1 MTITRTKAGVKIAIA
16 NTANSKYSLSD
27 RGGTFTDVWA
37 SLPGKADVVLKL
49 LSVDP
54 DNYADAPTEGIRRI
68 LSIHKDRE
76 IPRGIPLP
84 KEDLESIRMGTT
96 VATNALL
103 ERKGTKHAFL
113 VTKGF
118 RDLLK
123 IGYQSRPHLFDLNIV
138 KSEVLYTDVRE
149 IDERVTIEGFDEDLD
164 GLFKSDEEIPGVLVR
179 GSSGD
184 MIRILRPLNET
195 IVKKTLQELRNQGY
209 ESLAVCL
216 AHSYV
221 FPAHESRIEE
231 LALQEGFTHVSLS
244 SSVAAK
250 MIKMVPRGS
259 SSSADAYLTPEIK
272 TYLNG
277 FSKGFEGGNLDGV
290 RCDFMQSD
298 GGLVSHDRFSGLK
311 GILSGPAGGV
321 VGYAR
326 TSFDSHTNTPVV
338 GFDMGGTST
347 DVSRYGGN
355 FEYVFESNTAG
366 VTIQSPQL
374 DINTVAA
381 GGGSILFWRNGLFV
395 VGPESASS
403 HPGPACYRKGGP
415 LTVTDANLFLG
426 RLIPH
431 FFPKIFGENENQP
444 LDVEIV
450 KVKFVALTSKINRD
464 TGKSLTPEEVA
475 CGFLDVANEA
485 MCRPIRS
492 LTEGK
497 GYDIANHN
505 LAVFGGAGGQ
515 HACDIAGK
523 LKISTIIIHKLSSI
537 LSAYG
542 MALADVVQE
551 AQEPVNETYNES
563 SRVRLEERLL
573 KLQAAVREQLI
584 GQGIREENITYEM
597 YLNMR
602 YQGTETSIMVLKP
615 ADNDFRAEFQKIHL
629 REFSFVFPDERAI
642 YVDDVRVRGIGA
654 SERTDWEGE
663 QLGKQLRSTI
673 FKPVSSNVVERTVP
687 LYFRQT
693 GYQQTPVIVLEDLAP
708 GLSLAGPVVI
718 IDRTQTLV
726 VAPGSVAKVLHS
738 HIVIDILHTGTAS
751 VEKPTVIDHIQLSLF
766 AHRFMSI
773 AEQMGRA
780 LQKTAVSLN
789 IKERLDF
796 SCALFGPEGDLVA
809 NAPHVPVHLGSMS
822 YAVKYQHELH
832 KGKLSSG
839 DVLVANHPESGGTH
853 LPDITVI
860 TPIFE
865 KNGQA
870 VAFYVAS
877 RGHHTDIGGLGGT
890 SMPPSSTELWQEGA
904 SIRSFKLIH
913 EGKFDEGGIT
923 EIFLSPGDYPGC
935 SGSRHIQDNISDL
948 KAQVAANHKGMVL
961 VQALIE
967 EYELP
972 VVQMY
977 MKAIQSNA
985 ELAVRSYLLDTLS
998 RLGPHLSAIDQ
1009 MDNGTL
1015 VKLKVDISDDG
1026 SATFDFTG
1034 TGVEMLSNI
1043 NAPPAI
1049 THSAIIY
1056 TLRLLIGTDIPLN
1069 QGCLTPIKV
1078 IIPKGSFLNPS
1089 AGPAVCAGNTQTS
1102 QRLVDVILRAFRA
1115 AAASHGCMNCLGF
1128 FGEGGTDSAGQKL
1141 EGYAYAFGET
1151 ICGGSGATSVQDG
1164 ASGVHTHMTN
1174 TRITDVESLEKRYPV
1189 ILREFAIREGTG
1201 GKGHHHGGSGVVR
1214 DIECRAPLTFSVITE
1229 RRSIPP
1235 YGMEGGD
1242 DGERGANYWVK
1253 KVQSKTGGDE
1263 WRWVNMGSKNIVP
1276 MQVGDRCVIHTPGG
1290 GGWGVPGANTHTV
1303 GRVGELGRNTPAQY
1317 LRASGSLSA
1326 YDSAQQASN

>member
-1 MTITRTKAGVKIAIA
+1 MTVTKPMVGGIRIAI
-16 NTANSKYSLSD
+16 D

-37 SLPGKADVVLKL
+37 SLPGKPDVVLKL

-54 DNYADAPTEGIRRI
+54 GNYADAPTEGIRRV
-68 LSIHKDRE
+68 LSLYQGQE
-76 IPRGIPLP
+76 IPRGVPLP
-84 KEDLESIRMGTT
+84 KDDLEFIRMGTT

-123 IGYQSRPHLFDLNIV
+123 IGYQSRPRLFDLNIV
-138 KSEVLYTDVRE
+138 KPDVLYADARE

-164 GLFKSDEEIPGVLVR
+164 GLFKSDNEIPGVLVR

-184 MIRILRPLNET
+184 MIRILKPLDEAA
-195 IVKKTLQELRNQGY
+195 VRQTLRELRSQAY
-209 ESLAVCL
+209 DTVAVCL

-221 FPAHESRIEE
+221 FPAHESQIEQW
-231 LALQEGFTHVSLS
+231 ALEEGFTHVSCS

-250 MIKMVPRGS
+250 MIKMVPRGG

-272 TYLNG
+272 KYLSG
-277 FSKGFEGGNLDGV
+277 FSKGFQGGNLDGV

-298 GGLVSHDRFSGLK
+298 GGLVSHDSFSGLR

-326 TSFDSHTNTPVV
+326 TSYDDHTKTPVV

-355 FEYVFESNTAG
+355 FEHVFESNTAG

-381 GGGSILFWRNGLFV
+381 GGGSILFWRNGLFI

-444 LDVEIV
+444 LDIEIV
-450 KVKFVALTSKINRD
+450 KKKFIAMTDEINRD
-464 TGKSLTPEEVA
+464 TGKSLSPEEVA

-485 MCRPIRS
+485 MCRPIRA

-515 HACDIAGK
+515 HACEIART
-523 LKISTIIIHKLSSI
+523 LKISTIVIHKLSSI

-551 AQEPVNETYNES
+551 AQEPMNKRYNET
-563 SRVRLEERLL
+563 SRGRLEERLS
-573 KLQAAVREQLI
+573 KLQLVVRERLMR
-584 GQGIREENITYEM
+584 QGIREKSITYEV

-615 ADNDFRAEFQKIHL
+615 ADGDFKGQFKKIHL
-629 REFSFVFPDERAI
+629 REFSFVFPDEKAI
-642 YVDDVRVRGIGA
+642 YVDDVRVRGIGV
-654 SERTDWEGE
+654 SEREDWEGE
-663 QLGKQLRSTI
+663 QLGEQLRT
-673 FKPVSSNVVERTVP
+673 FNFQPVSSKLVERMVP
-687 LYFRQT
+687 VYFQNT
-693 GYQQTPVIVLEDLAP
+693 GYKQTPVLVLEGLPP
-708 GLSLAGPVVI
+708 GLSIDGPAVI
-718 IDRTQTLV
+718 IDQTQTLV
-726 VAPGSVAKVLHS
+726 VAPGAVAKVLRS
-738 HIVIDILHTGTAS
+738 HIVIDIISSSTATIEQPA
-751 VEKPTVIDHIQLSLF
+751 VVDHIQLSVF
-766 AHRFMSI
+766 GHRFMSI

-796 SCALFGPEGDLVA
+796 SCALFGPQGDLVA

-832 KGKLSSG
+832 KGKLSQG
-839 DVLVANHPESGGTH
+839 DVLVANHPESGGSH

-865 KNGQA
+865 KTGST

-890 SMPPSSTELWQEGA
+890 SMPPNSTELWQEGA
-904 SIRSFKLIH
+904 AIRSFKLIH
-913 EGKFDEGGIT
+913 KGVFDEKGIT
-923 EIFLSPGDYPGC
+923 DILLSPGEYLGC
-935 SGSRHIQDNISDL
+935 TGSRHIHDNISDL
-948 KAQVAANHKGMVL
+948 KAQIAANHKGMVL

-967 EYELP
+967 EYTLP

-977 MKAIQSNA
+977 MGAIQSNA

-998 RLGPHLSAIDQ
+998 RLGPHLSAVDQ

-1015 VKLKVDISDDG
+1015 VKLTVDISKDG

-1069 QGCLTPIKV
+1069 QGCLSPIHV

-1102 QRLVDVILRAFRA
+1102 QRLVDVILRTFRA
-1115 AAASHGCMNCLGF
+1115 AAASQGCMNCIGF
-1128 FGEGGTDSAGQKL
+1128 FGEGGTDSTGQKL
-1141 EGYAYAFGET
+1141 KGYAYAFGET
-1151 ICGGSGATSVQDG
+1151 ICGGSGATAAQDG

-1201 GKGHHHGGSGVVR
+1201 GKGYHHGGNGVVR
-1214 DIECRAPLTFSVITE
+1214 DIECRAPLSFSVITE
-1229 RRSIPP
+1229 RRSVPP

-1242 DGERGANYWVK
+1242 DGERGANYWIR
-1253 KVQSKTGGDE
+1253 KVQNEHGADE
-1263 WRWVNMGSKNIVP
+1263 WRWVNMGSKNMVR
-1276 MQVGDRCVIHTPGG
+1276 MRAGDRCVIHTPGG
-1290 GGWGVPGANTHTV
+1290 GGWGFARAAGGSTGHAEGRSLNTLV
-1303 GRVGELGRNTPAQY
+1303 EYP
-1317 LRASGSLSA
+1317 RASGSVNA
-1326 YDSAQQASN
+1326 YDAAQQASN

>member
-1 MTITRTKAGVKIAIA
+1 MTVTKSTVGGVRIAI
-16 NTANSKYSLSD
+16 D

-37 SLPGKADVVLKL
+37 SLPGKPDVVLKL

-54 DNYADAPTEGIRRI
+54 ANYADAPTEGIRRV
-68 LSIHKDRE
+68 LSLYRGQE
-76 IPRGIPLP
+76 IPRGVPLP
-84 KEDLESIRMGTT
+84 KDRLESIRMGTT

-123 IGYQSRPHLFDLNIV
+123 IGYQSRPRLFDLDIV
-138 KSEVLYTDVRE
+138 KPDVLYTDVRE

-164 GLFKSDEEIPGVLVR
+164 GLFKSDKEIPEVLVR
-179 GSSGD
+179 AASGD
-184 MIRILRPLNET
+184 MIRILKPLDEAA
-195 IVKKTLQELRNQGY
+195 VGRVLRELRAQGY
-209 ESLAVCL
+209 DTVAVCL

-221 FPAHESRIEE
+221 FPNHERRIEE
-231 LALQEGFTHVSLS
+231 LALDEGFAHVSSS

-272 TYLNG
+272 KYLNG
-277 FSKGFEGGNLDGV
+277 FSKGFQDGNLDGV

-298 GGLVSHDRFSGLK
+298 GGLVSHSRFSGLR

-326 TSFDSHTNTPVV
+326 TSYDGYTKTPVV

-381 GGGSILFWRNGLFV
+381 GGGSILFWRNGLLV

-426 RLIPH
+426 RLIPQ
-431 FFPKIFGENENQP
+431 FFPKIFGEDENQP
-444 LDVEIV
+444 LDLEVV
-450 KVKFVALTSKINRD
+450 KKKFIALTDEINRD
-464 TGKSLTPEEVA
+464 TGRSLTPEEVA

-485 MCRPIRS
+485 MCRPIRA

-497 GYDIANHN
+497 GYDLANHN

-515 HACDIAGK
+515 HACDIART
-523 LKISTIIIHKLSSI
+523 LKISTIIIHKFSSI

-542 MALADVVQE
+542 MALADIVQE
-551 AQEPVNETYNES
+551 AQEPVVDKYNES
-563 SRVRLEERLL
+563 SRGSLERRLSNLESVVR
-573 KLQAAVREQLI
+573 KQLTS
-584 GQGIREENITYEM
+584 QGIRETDITYER

-602 YQGTETSIMVLKP
+602 YQGTETSIMVLQP
-615 ADNDFRAEFQKIHL
+615 ADSDFKGEFQKIHF
-629 REFSFVFPDERAI
+629 REFSFVFSDERAI

-654 SERTDWEGE
+654 SKKKDWEGE
-663 QLGKQLRSTI
+663 ELGEQLRSSV
-673 FKPVSSNVVERTVP
+673 FKSASSELVEHVVPV
-687 LYFRQT
+687 YFQQV
-693 GYQQTPVIVLEDLAP
+693 GYKQTPVLVLGNLPP
-708 GLSLAGPVVI
+708 GLSIDGPAVI
-718 IDRTQTLV
+718 IDQTQTLV
-726 VAPGSVAKVLHS
+726 VTPGAVAKVLRS
-738 HIVIDILHTGTAS
+738 HIVIDVLPATTAPIEQPAA
-751 VEKPTVIDHIQLSLF
+751 VDYIQLSVF
-766 AHRFMSI
+766 GHRFMSI

-832 KGKLSSG
+832 KGNLSPG

-865 KNGQA
+865 KTGST

-890 SMPPSSTELWQEGA
+890 SMPPNSTELWQEGA
-904 SIRSFKLIH
+904 AIRSFKLIH
-913 EGKFDEGGIT
+913 GGTFDEKGIT
-923 EIFLSPGDYPGC
+923 DILLAPDEHPDC
-935 SGSRHIQDNISDL
+935 TGSRHIQDNISDL

-967 EYELP
+967 EYTLP

-985 ELAVRSYLLDTLS
+985 ELAVRSYLLDTLA
-998 RLGPHLSAIDQ
+998 RLGPHLSAVDQ

-1015 VKLKVDISDDG
+1015 IKLAVDISKDG

-1069 QGCLTPIKV
+1069 QGCLSPIEV
-1078 IIPKGSFLNPS
+1078 TIPKGSFLNPS
-1089 AGPAVCAGNTQTS
+1089 SGPAVCAGNTQTS

-1115 AAASHGCMNCLGF
+1115 AAASHGCMNCIGF
-1128 FGEGGTDSAGQKL
+1128 FGEGGTDSAGRKL
-1141 EGYAYAFGET
+1141 KGYAYAFGET
-1151 ICGGSGATSVQDG
+1151 VCGGSGATATQHG

-1201 GKGHHHGGSGVVR
+1201 GNGYHHGGDGV
-1214 DIECRAPLTFSVITE
+1214 CA
-1229 RRSIPP
+1229 SIRN
-1235 YGMEGGD
+1235 GGGS
-1242 DGERGANYWVK
+1242 DGERGANYWVR
-1253 KVQSKTGGDE
+1253 KVQNEHGTDE
-1263 WRWVNMGSKNIVP
+1263 VRWVNMGSKNMVR
-1276 MQVGDRCVIHTPGG
+1276 MQTGDRCVIHTPGG
-1290 GGWGVPGANTHTV
+1290 GGWGLAKANGHIN
-1303 GRVGELGRNTPAQY
+1303 GHANGGSQNNSAQY
-1317 LRASGSLSA
+1317 PRACGSVIA
-1326 YDSAQQASN
+1326 HAAAQQASN

>member
-1 MTITRTKAGVKIAIA
+1 MTITERTAGGVRIAI
-16 NTANSKYSLSD
+16 D

-37 SLPGKADVVLKL
+37 SLPGKPDIVLKL

-54 DNYADAPTEGIRRI
+54 ANYADAPTEGIRRV
-68 LSIHKDRE
+68 LSLHRGKE
-76 IPRGIPLP
+76 IPRGVPLP
-84 KEDLESIRMGTT
+84 KDDLESIRMGTT

-123 IGYQSRPHLFDLNIV
+123 IGYQSRPRLFDLNIV
-138 KSEVLYTDVRE
+138 KPEVLYSDVRE
-149 IDERVTIEGFDEDLD
+149 IDERVTIEGFDEDVD
-164 GLFKSDEEIPGVLVR
+164 GIFKTNKEIPGVLVK
-179 GSSGD
+179 GTSGD
-184 MIRILRPLNET
+184 MIRILKPLDET
-195 IVKKTLQELRNQGY
+195 AVRRALKDLWGQGY
-209 ESLAVCL
+209 DTVAVCL
-216 AHSYV
+216 THSHV
-221 FPAHESRIEE
+221 FPTHEARVEE
-231 LALQEGFTHVSLS
+231 LALEEGFTHVSLS
-244 SSVAAK
+244 STVAAK

-272 TYLNG
+272 RYLSG
-277 FSKGFEGGNLDGV
+277 FAKGFQGGNLDGV

-298 GGLVSHDRFSGLK
+298 GGLVSHDRFSGLR

-326 TSFDSHTNTPVV
+326 TSYDASSGTPVV

-347 DVSRYGGN
+347 DVSRFGGS
-355 FEYVFESNTAG
+355 FEHVFESVTAG

-426 RLIPH
+426 RLIPDL
-431 FFPKIFGENENQP
+431 FPKIFGENEDQP

-450 KVKFVALTSKINRD
+450 RKKFIALTDEINRD
-464 TGKSLTPEEVA
+464 TGDSLTPEEVA
-475 CGFLDVANEA
+475 CGFLDVANET
-485 MCRPIRS
+485 MCRPIRA

-497 GYDIANHN
+497 GYDIASHN

-515 HACDIAGK
+515 HACDIART
-523 LKISTIIIHKLSSI
+523 LKISTIVIHKFSSI

-551 AQEPVNETYNES
+551 AQEPVNETYDET
-563 SRVRLEERLL
+563 SRSRLETRLSIL
-573 KLQAAVREQLI
+573 RNQVKDQLVN
-584 GQGIREENITYEM
+584 QGIQETDIAYEM

-602 YQGTETSIMVLKP
+602 YQGTETSIMVQQP
-615 ADNDFRAEFQKIHL
+615 PNGDFKAEFQKTHL
-629 REFSFVFPDERAI
+629 REFSFCFPDEKVI
-642 YVDDVRVRGIGA
+642 FVDDIRVRGIGT
-654 SERTDWEGE
+654 SQRKDWEGE
-663 QLGKQLRSTI
+663 QLGQQLRGST
-673 FKPVSSNVVERTVP
+673 FSSKSGKPAPSMVNQV
-687 LYFRQT
+687 YFPKV
-693 GYQQTPVIVLEDLAP
+693 GHKETPILLVQDLPP
-708 GLSLAGPVVI
+708 GLLVEGPAI
-718 IDRTQTLV
+718 IVDQTQTLV
-726 VAPGSVAKVLHS
+726 VAPDTVAKILRSHVVIEVL
-738 HIVIDILHTGTAS
+738 DTAS
-751 VEKPTVIDHIQLSLF
+751 TAVEQPTVVDHIQLSVF
-766 AHRFMSI
+766 GHRFMSI

-822 YAVKYQHELH
+822 YAVKHQHELH
-832 KGKLSSG
+832 KGKLVPG

-860 TPIFE
+860 TPVFE
-865 KNGQA
+865 KTGTT

-890 SMPPSSTELWQEGA
+890 SMPPNSTELWQEGA
-904 SIRSFKLIH
+904 AIRSFKLIH
-913 EGKFDEGGIT
+913 DGVFDEKGIT
-923 EIFLSPGDYPGC
+923 DILLSPGDYPGC
-935 SGSRHIQDNISDL
+935 TGSRHIQDNISDL
-948 KAQVAANHKGMVL
+948 KAQIAANHKGMVL

-967 EYELP
+967 EYTLP

-985 ELAVRSYLLDTLS
+985 ELAVRNYLLSTLS
-998 RLGPHLSAIDQ
+998 RLGPNLTAIDQ

-1015 VKLKVDISDDG
+1015 IKLSISITPDG

-1069 QGCLTPIKV
+1069 QGCLAPIDV
-1078 IIPKGSFLNPS
+1078 ILPKGTFLNPS
-1089 AGPAVCAGNTQTS
+1089 SGPAVCAGNTQTS

-1128 FGEGGTDSAGQKL
+1128 FGEGGVDAATGKKKD
-1141 EGYAYAFGET
+1141 GYAYAFGET
-1151 ICGGSGATSVQDG
+1151 ICGGSGATATAHG

-1174 TRITDVESLEKRYPV
+1174 TRITDPESLEKRYPV
-1189 ILREFAIREGTG
+1189 ILREFAIRRGTG
-1201 GKGHHHGGSGVVR
+1201 GRGAKNGGDGVVR
-1214 DIECRAPLTFSVITE
+1214 DIECRAPLSFSVITE
-1229 RRSIPP
+1229 RRSIAP
-1235 YGMEGGD
+1235 YGMQGGGEGQ
-1242 DGERGANYWVK
+1242 RGANYWVRRA
-1253 KVQSKTGGDE
+1253 QNERGEDE
-1263 WRWVNMGSKNIVP
+1263 WRWVNMGSKNMVK
-1276 MQVGDRCVIHTPGG
+1276 METGDRCVIHTPGG
-1290 GGWGVPGANTHTV
+1290 GGWGVPEV
-1303 GRVGELGRNTPAQY
+1303 QY
-1317 LRASGSLSA
+1317 PRASGSVTA
-1326 YDSAQQASN
+1326 YADAQAASN

>member
-1 MTITRTKAGVKIAIA
+1 MAVTESTTGGVRIAI
-16 NTANSKYSLSD
+16 D

-37 SLPGKADVVLKL
+37 SLPGKSDVVLKL

-54 DNYADAPTEGIRRI
+54 ANYADAPTEGIRRV
-68 LSIHKDRE
+68 LSLYRGHE
-76 IPRGIPLP
+76 IPRGVPLP
-84 KEDLESIRMGTT
+84 KDDLESIRMGTT

-118 RDLLK
+118 RDLLE
-123 IGYQSRPHLFDLNIV
+123 IGYQSRPRLFDLNIV
-138 KSEVLYTDVRE
+138 KPEVLYSEVRE
-149 IDERVTIEGFDEDLD
+149 IDARVTIEGFDEDLD
-164 GLFKSDEEIPGVLVR
+164 GLFTSTKEIPGVLVK

-184 MIRILRPLNET
+184 MIRILTPLDESAVRET
-195 IVKKTLQELRNQGY
+195 LKDLRSQGFDTV
-209 ESLAVCL
+209 AVCL
-216 AHSYV
+216 AHSHV
-221 FPAHESRIEE
+221 FPHHESRVEE
-231 LALQEGFTHVSLS
+231 LALEEGFTHVSLS

-250 MIKMVPRGS
+250 MIKMVSRGS

-272 TYLNG
+272 RYLNG
-277 FSKGFEGGNLDGV
+277 FATGFENGNLNGV

-298 GGLVSHDRFSGLK
+298 GGLVSHDRFSGLR

-326 TSFDSHTNTPVV
+326 TAYDTTSGTPVV

-355 FEYVFESNTAG
+355 FEHVFESNTAG

-426 RLIPH
+426 RLIPDL
-431 FFPKIFGENENQP
+431 FPKIFGKDENQP
-444 LDVEIV
+444 LDTEIV
-450 KVKFVALTSKINRD
+450 KKKFVALTDEINRD
-464 TGKSLTPEEVA
+464 TGRSLTAEEVA

-485 MCRPIRS
+485 MCRPIRA

-515 HACDIAGK
+515 HACDIART
-523 LKISTIIIHKLSSI
+523 LKISTIIIHKHSSI

-551 AQEPVNETYNES
+551 AQEPVNETYSEPS
-563 SRVRLEERLL
+563 QSRLESRLS
-573 KLQAAVREQLI
+573 KLRHQVGQQLI
-584 GQGIREENITYEM
+584 SQGIRETDIMYEM

-602 YQGTETSIMVLKP
+602 YQGTETSIMVLQP
-615 ADNDFRAEFQKIHL
+615 PNGDFKAEFQKTHL
-629 REFSFVFPDERAI
+629 REFSFCFPDDKPI
-642 YVDDVRVRGIGA
+642 YVDDVRVRGIGT
-654 SERTDWEGE
+654 SERKEWEGE
-663 QLGKQLRSTI
+663 ELGQQLRDSVFKQERKLASSSLQKVPVYFPKVGHQETPI
-673 FKPVSSNVVERTVP
+673 FLVQSLP
-687 LYFRQT
+687 
-693 GYQQTPVIVLEDLAP
+693 P
-708 GLSLAGPVVI
+708 GLSIEGPAI
-718 IDRTQTLV
+718 IVDQTQTLV
-726 VAPGSVAKVLHS
+726 VAPDTIAKVLRS
-738 HIVIDILHTGTAS
+738 HIVIDIKSQAS
-751 VEKPTVIDHIQLSLF
+751 AMTEQPTTVDHIQLSVF
-766 AHRFMSI
+766 GHRFMSI

-832 KGKLSSG
+832 KGKLSPG

-860 TPIFE
+860 TPVFE
-865 KNGQA
+865 KTGST

-890 SMPPSSTELWQEGA
+890 SMPPNSTELWQEGA
-904 SIRSFKLIH
+904 AIRSLKLIH
-913 EGKFDEGGIT
+913 NGTFDEKSIT
-923 EIFLSPGDYPGC
+923 DILLSPGDYPGC
-935 SGSRHIQDNISDL
+935 TGSRHIQDNISDL
-948 KAQVAANHKGMVL
+948 KAQVAANHKGMAL
-961 VQALIE
+961 VQSLIE
-967 EYELP
+967 EYSLP

-977 MKAIQSNA
+977 MRAIQSNA
-985 ELAVRSYLLDTLS
+985 ELAVRTYLLSTLA
-998 RLGPHLSAIDQ
+998 RLGPHLSSIDQ

-1015 VKLKVDISDDG
+1015 VKLSVDISPDG

-1069 QGCLTPIKV
+1069 QGCLSPINV

-1089 AGPAVCAGNTQTS
+1089 SGPAVCAGNTQTS

-1128 FGEGGTDSAGQKL
+1128 FGEGGKDTSGKGL
-1141 EGYAYAFGET
+1141 KGYAYAFGET
-1151 ICGGSGATSVQDG
+1151 ICGGSGATAVANG

-1189 ILREFAIREGTG
+1189 ILREFAIRAGTG
-1201 GKGHHHGGSGVVR
+1201 GRGALNGGDGVVR
-1214 DIECRAPLTFSVITE
+1214 DIECRAPLSFSVITE
-1229 RRSIPP
+1229 RRSVAP
-1235 YGMEGGD
+1235 YGMEGGG
-1242 DGERGANYWVK
+1242 DGERGANYWVRR
-1253 KVQSKTGGDE
+1253 VVGEEEGGEE
-1263 WRWVNMGSKNIVP
+1263 WRWVNMGSKNMVR
-1276 MQVGDRCVIHTPGG
+1276 MQAGDRCVIHTPGG
-1290 GGWGVPGANTHTV
+1290 GGWGVPGVNGHGKRHVNGVNGDTPTIQYPRAV
-1303 GRVGELGRNTPAQY
+1303 GSVNAYAAAQ
-1317 LRASGSLSA
+1317 
-1326 YDSAQQASN
+1326 DSSN

>member
-1 MTITRTKAGVKIAIA
+1 MTVTKPTVGGVRIAIGTDFKDA
-16 NTANSKYSLSD
+16 H

-37 SLPGKADVVLKL
+37 SLPGKPDVVLKL

-54 DNYADAPTEGIRRI
+54 GNYDDAPTEGIRRV
-68 LSIHKDRE
+68 LSLYQGRE
-76 IPRGIPLP
+76 IPRGVPLP
-84 KEDLESIRMGTT
+84 KDDLEFIRMGTT

-123 IGYQSRPHLFDLNIV
+123 IGYQSRPRLFDLNIV
-138 KSEVLYTDVRE
+138 KPDVLYADARE

-164 GLFKSDEEIPGVLVR
+164 GLFKSDNEIPGVLVR

-184 MIRILRPLNET
+184 MIRILKPLDEA
-195 IVKKTLQELRNQGY
+195 VVRQTLRELRSQGY
-209 ESLAVCL
+209 DTVAVCL

-221 FPAHESRIEE
+221 FPAHENRIEE
-231 LALQEGFTHVSLS
+231 LALEEGFTHVSCS

-250 MIKMVPRGS
+250 MIKMVPRGG

-272 TYLNG
+272 NYLSG
-277 FSKGFEGGNLDGV
+277 FSKGFQDGNLDGV

-298 GGLVSHDRFSGLK
+298 GGLVSHDRFSGLR

-326 TSFDSHTNTPVV
+326 TSYDDHTKTPVV

-355 FEYVFESNTAG
+355 FEHVFESNTAG

-381 GGGSILFWRNGLFV
+381 GGGSILFWRNGLFI

-450 KVKFVALTSKINRD
+450 KRKFIELTDEINRD
-464 TGKSLTPEEVA
+464 TGKSLSPEEVA

-485 MCRPIRS
+485 MCRPIRA

-515 HACDIAGK
+515 HACDIART
-523 LKISTIIIHKLSSI
+523 LKISTIVIHKLSSI

-551 AQEPVNETYNES
+551 AQEPVNERYNET
-563 SRVRLEERLL
+563 SRGRLEERLS
-573 KLQAAVREQLI
+573 KLGTVVQERLMR
-584 GQGIREENITYEM
+584 QGIREKSITCEM

-615 ADNDFRAEFQKIHL
+615 ADGDFKNEFKKIHL
-629 REFSFVFPDERAI
+629 REFSFAFPDEKAI

-654 SERTDWEGE
+654 SEREDWEGE
-663 QLGKQLRSTI
+663 QLGEQLRTLN
-673 FKPVSSNVVERTVP
+673 FQPASSKLVERM
-687 LYFRQT
+687 
-693 GYQQTPVIVLEDLAP
+693 
-708 GLSLAGPVVI
+708 
-718 IDRTQTLV
+718 TQTLV
-726 VAPGSVAKVLHS
+726 VVPGAVAKVLRS
-738 HIVIDILHTGTAS
+738 HVIIDITSTSTATI
-751 VEKPTVIDHIQLSLF
+751 EQPTVVDHIQLSVF
-766 AHRFMSI
+766 GHRFMSI

-796 SCALFGPEGDLVA
+796 SCALFGPQGDLVA

-832 KGKLSSG
+832 KGKLSQG
-839 DVLVANHPESGGTH
+839 DVLVANHPESGGSH

-865 KNGQA
+865 KTGST

-890 SMPPSSTELWQEGA
+890 SMPPNSTELWQEGA
-904 SIRSFKLIH
+904 AIRH
-913 EGKFDEGGIT
+913 V
-923 EIFLSPGDYPGC
+923 
-935 SGSRHIQDNISDL
+935 QDNISDL

-967 EYELP
+967 EYTLP

-977 MKAIQSNA
+977 MGAIQSNA

-998 RLGPHLSAIDQ
+998 RFGPHLSAVDQ

-1015 VKLKVDISDDG
+1015 VKLTVDISKDG

-1069 QGCLTPIKV
+1069 QGCLSPINV

-1102 QRLVDVILRAFRA
+1102 QRVVDVILRTFRA
-1115 AAASHGCMNCLGF
+1115 AAASHGCMNCIGF
-1128 FGEGGTDSAGQKL
+1128 FGEGGTTSTGQKL
-1141 EGYAYAFGET
+1141 QGYAYAFGET
-1151 ICGGSGATSVQDG
+1151 ICGGSGATAAQDG

-1201 GKGHHHGGSGVVR
+1201 GKGYHHGGNGVVR
-1214 DIECRAPLTFSVITE
+1214 DIECRAPLSFSVITE
-1229 RRSIPP
+1229 RRSVPP

-1242 DGERGANYWVK
+1242 DGERGANYWVR
-1253 KVQSKTGGDE
+1253 KVQNEHGADE
-1263 WRWVNMGSKNIVP
+1263 WRWVNMGSKNMVR
-1276 MQVGDRCVIHTPGG
+1276 MQAGDRCVVHTPGG
-1290 GGWGVPGANTHTV
+1290 GGWGFTGAAGDSTGHVEGRGQNTLV
-1303 GRVGELGRNTPAQY
+1303 GYP
-1317 LRASGSLSA
+1317 RASGSVSA
-1326 YDSAQQASN
+1326 YDTAQQASN